1 MIDLKNI
8 FYKLWNEPENEVV
21 EFKEAKTNFDI
32 DDLGKYYSAL
42 SNEANLRGM
51 DFAWLIFGVS
61 DKKREIVGTTFK
73 NGGKAL
79 HRLKNDMAQHTTGN
93 HIFREIHPIDVNGKR
108 VLIFQVPA
116 SPRNI
121 VMCWKGI
128 AYARNGE
135 SLKPLDQG
143 KQDEIRNQSPIKDW
157 SAEIVPNATMDDL
170 DELALAKARIEY
182 AKVHRERISKEEI
195 DSWSIEEFLGKCN
208 LMREGKL
215 VRAAIL
221 LLGKP
226 MSMQKI
232 HPAVA
237 QITWCLNDDKG
248 NPIDYEHFTI
258 PYLITVD
265 NVLAKIRN
273 LTMWELPEGTLF
285 PDIMQQYDSY
295 TMREALHNCI
305 AHMDYRMEER
315 ITVVENS
322 GTLEYANGGSFVP
335 GTVEE
340 VLNTHGPQRYYRNKC
355 LCIAMVNFN
364 MIDTIGRGIRKM
376 YTNQRERFFPMP
388 DYDIDNER
396 REVKVTIYGRILN
409 DRYTQLLKEDSSLS
423 LKECILLDAVQKHR
437 CLPVEALRMLRE
449 KGLVEGRSPNVT
461 ISLKVAQAT
470 NQLPQYHKMK
480 GLEKKRLI
488 QMIEQ
493 FVGSEP
499 KGVTRKQILEYVGT
513 VLPAERTV
521 VQKERM
527 VSRLLDWMKTKAL
540 LETSKQHW
548 FLKRPQSDLKAT

>member
-1 MIDLKNI
+1 MINFKNI
-8 FYKLWNEPENEVV
+8 FYRLWNEPENEVV

-73 NGGKAL
+73 DSDKAL
-79 HRLKNDMAQHTTGN
+79 NRLKNDMAQNTTGN

-121 VMCWKGI
+121 VMCWRGI

-157 SAEIVPNATMDDL
+157 SAEIVPNATIKDL

-182 AKVHRERISKEEI
+182 AKVHRERIPKEEI
-195 DSWSIEEFLGKCN
+195 DSWSLEEFLGKCN
-208 LMREGKL
+208 LMRDGKL

-226 MSMQKI
+226 MSEQKLF
-232 HPAVA
+232 PAVA
-237 QITWCLNDDKG
+237 QITWCLNDNGG
-248 NPIDYEHFTI
+248 NPIDYEHFTV
-258 PYLITVD
+258 PYLLTVD
-265 NVLAKIRN
+265 HVLAKIRN

-315 ITVVENS
+315 ITIVENP
-322 GTLEYANGGSFVP
+322 GTLVYANGGSFVP
-335 GTVEE
+335 GTVED

-364 MIDTIGRGIRKM
+364 MIDTIGRGIKKM
-376 YTNQRERFFPMP
+376 YTNQRERSFPMP

-396 REVKVTIYGRILN
+396 REVKVTIYGRVI
-409 DRYTQLLKEDSSLS
+409 DEKYTQLLKEDTSLS
-423 LKECILLDAVQKHR
+423 LKECILLDAVQKHHR
-437 CLPVEALRMLRE
+437 IPAEALRMLRE
-449 KGLVEGRSPNVT
+449 KGLVEGRVPNVT

-480 GLEKKRLI
+480 GLEKNRLI

-493 FVGSEP
+493 FVGSA
-499 KGVTRKQILEYVGT
+499 KDGATRNEIFQYVSL
-513 VLPAERTV
+513 VLPSGKSPSQKLRILSHVLEEMSTAEKITNVKR
-521 VQKERM
+521 
-527 VSRLLDWMKTKAL
+527 
-540 LETSKQHW
+540 HW
-548 FLKRPQSDLKAT
+548 FLTKK